1 MSGVPSDTTSRI
13 ISTPQTGSSG
23 QTCEST
29 ADFDSSEEDAAFGG
43 DSGLTVHTAFASEFL
58 ERAVKR
64 TSLRSANPKME
75 AALANLGQLV
85 EMQQSRP
92 EHRPRFPLQR
102 AVPPGGV
109 SKLPLPPMALVVE
122 LLKKNKSMDHSP
134 EPIIAVLTVVGSP
147 VTLFTIMCDLV
158 GVTDITTLCRAVYFP
173 TEDVSDATFAVV
185 SALLY
190 NLFLEQHSLSSDPA
204 VREEYNRHFQLC
216 RANLE
221 TTLANLPML
230 LSAKI
235 DNVQALL
242 LGVSLILPP
251 PL

>member
-1 MSGVPSDTTSRI
+1 
-13 ISTPQTGSSG
+13 
-23 QTCEST
+23 
-29 ADFDSSEEDAAFGG
+29 
-43 DSGLTVHTAFASEFL
+43 
-58 ERAVKR
+58 
-64 TSLRSANPKME
+64 
-75 AALANLGQLV
+75 
-85 EMQQSRP
+85 
-92 EHRPRFPLQR
+92 
-102 AVPPGGV
+102 
-109 SKLPLPPMALVVE
+109 
-122 LLKKNKSMDHSP
+122 
-134 EPIIAVLTVVGSP
+134 
-147 VTLFTIMCDLV
+147 MCDLV
-158 GVTDITTLCRAVYFP
+158 GVADITTLCRAVYFP

-242 LGVSLILPP
+242 LGVSTTAKSSFSINTRR
-251 PL
+251 